1 MTKMITLAREFNT
14 FNIIHIKLEC
24 DIIFFLRTHDSC
36 SNTISYLFI
45 ITYKIDLCNIA
56 EKRRTQH
63 DVRPP
68 PTHDTLNGISVYQN
82 ATSYRTSPYTAN
94 STQ

>member
-1 MTKMITLAREFNT
+1 MILAAN
-14 FNIIHIKLEC
+14 NVP
-24 DIIFFLRTHDSC
+24 FFR
-36 SNTISYLFI
+36 N
-45 ITYKIDLCNIA
+45 
-56 EKRRTQH
+56 TQH